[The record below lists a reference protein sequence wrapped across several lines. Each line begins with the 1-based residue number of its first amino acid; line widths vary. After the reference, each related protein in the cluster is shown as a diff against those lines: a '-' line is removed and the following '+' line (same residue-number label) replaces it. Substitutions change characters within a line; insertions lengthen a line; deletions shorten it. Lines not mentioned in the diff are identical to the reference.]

1 MHPVKFLVAV
11 ALCLTATMAQ
21 AAGFRLIEVPAA
33 GDAPALKGAMW
44 YPCAEPPGEITVGR
58 YTLSV
63 AQDCPISG
71 DKLPLVV
78 ISHGAGGNFT
88 NSHDLA
94 ETLADAGFVAAAI
107 NHPGNTSSDTS
118 RIGDLSSLT
127 ERPEDIKRLVD
138 FMIGESAVSHEI
150 DAKRIGF
157 FGFSRGGY
165 TGLVLLGAV
174 PDWTRARAF
183 CEHSSLHV
191 CGQIGDQKQST
202 SSLVRNPRIGAAV
215 VADPGFRID
224 TLVFSL
230 VPKSLAAISV
240 PVQLWAS
247 EHAGDGLSPEAV
259 AAIDKNLPPSHER
272 HLVANAGHFAFVLCP
287 PALTKEFPDFCKDAP
302 GFNRAAFHK
311 EFNAAVL
318 AFFRAHL
325 GGT

>member
-1 MHPVKFLVAV
+1 MHAVKFLVAV
-11 ALCLTATMAQ
+11 ALCLTATMTQ

-44 YPCAEPPGEITVGR
+44 YPCTEPPGEITVGS

-63 AQDCPISG
+63 AKDCPISG

-94 ETLADAGFVAAAI
+94 EMLADAGFVAAAI
-107 NHPGNTSSDTS
+107 NHPGNTSPDMS

-127 ERPEDIKRLVD
+127 ERPGDIKRLVD

-150 DAKRIGF
+150 DAKRVGF

-174 PDWTRARAF
+174 PDWTLARAF
-183 CEHSSLHV
+183 CERSSLHV
-191 CGQIGDQKQST
+191 CGQIGDQKQSMA
-202 SSLVRNPRIGAAV
+202 SLVRDPRIGAAV
-215 VADPGFRID
+215 VTDPGFLSG

-230 VPKSLAAISV
+230 VPDSLAAISV

-247 EHAGDGLSPEAV
+247 EHAGDGLSPEDV
-259 AAIDKNLPPSHER
+259 VAIDKNLPPSHEH

-287 PALTKEFPDFCKDAP
+287 PALAKEFRDFCTDAP
-302 GFNRAAFHK
+302 GFDRASFHK

-318 AFFRAHL
+318 AFFRANL
-325 GGT
+325 SGT